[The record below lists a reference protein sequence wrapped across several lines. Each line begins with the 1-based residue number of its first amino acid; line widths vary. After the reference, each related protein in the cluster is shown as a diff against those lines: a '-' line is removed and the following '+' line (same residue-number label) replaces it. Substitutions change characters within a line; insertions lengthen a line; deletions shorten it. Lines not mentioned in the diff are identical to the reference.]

1 MPTMNNT
8 SLDLLN
14 NVFGYPAF
22 REPQEAVI
30 DLLVEG
36 GDALVLMPTGGGKSL
51 CYQIP
56 ALLRQGVGVVI
67 SPLIALMQDQVAAL
81 QQLDL
86 NAAFLNSTLDA
97 VSVRDI
103 EARLAAG
110 DLDLLYL
117 APERLNQTYTLN
129 LLSRCPI
136 ALFAIDEAHC
146 VSQWGHDFRADY
158 LQLNIL
164 AEQFPSVPRIALTA
178 TADARTRKEII
189 ERLALNNAQVF
200 VRSFDRPNIQYRIT
214 EKQNVKT
221 QLLHFLHNN
230 HRNDAG
236 IVYCLSRS
244 KVDSTAA
251 WLSAKG
257 YNALPYHAGMSTG
270 DRALHQRRFL
280 NEEGVIIVATIAF
293 GMGIDKPDVRFVAHL
308 DLPKS
313 IEAYYQETGRGGRDG
328 EPATAWMVYGLQD
341 VIKLR
346 QMLDNSEADDEHK
359 RVERHKLEAMLGF
372 CEVTTCRRQVLL
384 NYFGETREQACGNCD
399 ACLNPAETWDATEA
413 VRKALSCVYRSG
425 QRFGVS
431 HLVDV
436 LLGRDTAKIRQHGH
450 ERISTWGI
458 GKELDAQQWRSV
470 FRQLVAH
477 GHLHVNAEA
486 FGALQLTEICRSI
499 LRGEQ
504 NVALRREHKQKPGQK
519 LRRKEHAPV
528 GSALWE
534 ALREC
539 RRQLATVNNV
549 PPYAI
554 FHDATLMEMMQRMP
568 QSEQALLA
576 ISGVGGKKLER
587 FGADFLRV
595 IQQHSVDVTSGGGGV
610 SDTQQTSVA
619 MLKSGLDVVQVARE
633 RELTEDTIYRHASQ
647 AIETG
652 ELAIGEALS
661 FSNTDIETIQDALI
675 ELDAVDASKAL
686 KPVYTLL
693 DGQYTYGE
701 LRCVRADMLFHGD

>member
-8 SLDLLN
+8 SLELLN

-221 QLLHFLHNN
+221 QLLHFCT
-230 HRNDAG
+230 
-236 IVYCLSRS
+236 IT
-244 KVDSTAA
+244 TA
-251 WLSAKG
+251 
-257 YNALPYHAGMSTG
+257 MM
-270 DRALHQRRFL
+270 RALS
-280 NEEGVIIVATIAF
+280 IV
-293 GMGIDKPDVRFVAHL
+293 
-308 DLPKS
+308 
-313 IEAYYQETGRGGRDG
+313 
-328 EPATAWMVYGLQD
+328 
-341 VIKLR
+341 
-346 QMLDNSEADDEHK
+346 
-359 RVERHKLEAMLGF
+359 
-372 CEVTTCRRQVLL
+372 
-384 NYFGETREQACGNCD
+384 
-399 ACLNPAETWDATEA
+399 
-413 VRKALSCVYRSG
+413 
-425 QRFGVS
+425 
-431 HLVDV
+431 
-436 LLGRDTAKIRQHGH
+436 
-450 ERISTWGI
+450 
-458 GKELDAQQWRSV
+458 
-470 FRQLVAH
+470 
-477 GHLHVNAEA
+477 
-486 FGALQLTEICRSI
+486 
-499 LRGEQ
+499 
-504 NVALRREHKQKPGQK
+504 
-519 LRRKEHAPV
+519 
-528 GSALWE
+528 
-534 ALREC
+534 
-539 RRQLATVNNV
+539 
-549 PPYAI
+549 
-554 FHDATLMEMMQRMP
+554 
-568 QSEQALLA
+568 
-576 ISGVGGKKLER
+576 
-587 FGADFLRV
+587 
-595 IQQHSVDVTSGGGGV
+595 
-610 SDTQQTSVA
+610 
-619 MLKSGLDVVQVARE
+619 
-633 RELTEDTIYRHASQ
+633 
-647 AIETG
+647 
-652 ELAIGEALS
+652 
-661 FSNTDIETIQDALI
+661 
-675 ELDAVDASKAL
+675 
-686 KPVYTLL
+686 
-693 DGQYTYGE
+693 
-701 LRCVRADMLFHGD
+701 